1 MQLRHS
7 CEIHAIPADN
17 QCQRKE
23 NHRNDRKYI
32 HHAIQADIHLRLI
45 GFTNL
50 HTVIAQGAGM
60 LSQPFHPIGTD
71 AKMVQLLSGKQ
82 VVFILQQLLA
92 YIAEL
97 LIILQQVA
105 NPVSDSGNP
114 LIEILQI
121 IIQNIIIQLLNQILE
136 LIVLLLMLLQK
147 EFKEQRKNMLSTELC
162 CRKLL
167 KQPKKIQQLIRI
179 LTD

>member
-1 MQLRHS
+1 
-7 CEIHAIPADN
+7 
-17 QCQRKE
+17 
-23 NHRNDRKYI
+23 
-32 HHAIQADIHLRLI
+32 
-45 GFTNL
+45 
-50 HTVIAQGAGM
+50 M
-60 LSQPFHPIGTD
+60 LSQSFHPIGTD

-105 NPVSDSGNP
+105 NPVSDSGDS

-147 EFKEQRKNMLSTELC
+147 VFKKQRKNMLCTELC
-162 CRKLL
+162 CRQLL
-167 KQPKKIQQLIRI
+167 
-179 LTD
+179 